1 MVFGM
6 VDMLG
11 GDCKEYL
18 KARVAL
24 TVGEVVSVFHST

>member
-11 GDCKEYL
+11 GDCKKYL

-24 TVGEVVSVFHST
+24 TVGEVVSVYHST